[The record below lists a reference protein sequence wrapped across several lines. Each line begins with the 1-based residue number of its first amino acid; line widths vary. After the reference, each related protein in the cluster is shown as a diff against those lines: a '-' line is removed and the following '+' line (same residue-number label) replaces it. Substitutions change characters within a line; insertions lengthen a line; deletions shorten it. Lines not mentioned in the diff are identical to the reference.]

1 VAVFA
6 APAVR
11 LSHFASMLLFALFVS
26 LALACVVP
34 RRSAMER
41 LKYAAW
47 SFFLFLAI
55 GVGIAWL
62 MYPLSR

>member
-1 VAVFA
+1 VLA

-11 LSHFASMLLFALFVS
+11 IGHFSSMVLFALFVS

-34 RRSAMER
+34 KRSAVER